1 MTDVADR
8 VDGRATE
15 PSTGELVSEAS
26 RQVSKLVREEL
37 QLAQIEI
44 TAKAKKA
51 GMGLG
56 MFGASGVLA
65 LYGGGVLLAAGVLAL
80 ALVVPG
86 WLAALIVGGAL
97 MVVAGMTALVGKSR
111 VAAAAPPVPERTV
124 QSVKREVEAVRHPQ
138 AQRSH

>member
-1 MTDVADR
+1 MTHLADR
-8 VDGRATE
+8 VDGRTE
-15 PSTGELVSEAS
+15 PSTGQLVSQAS
-26 RQVSKLVREEL
+26 REVSKLVREEL
-37 QLAQIEI
+37 QLAQIEVA
-44 TAKAKKA
+44 AKAKKA

-97 MVVAGMTALVGKSR
+97 MLLAGMTALVGKKR
-111 VAAAAPPVPERTV
+111 VSEAAPPVPERTMA
-124 QSVKREVEAVRHPQ
+124 SVKRDVEAVRHPQ
-138 AQRSH
+138 AQRG

>member
-124 QSVKREVEAVRHPQ
+124 QSVKRDVEAVRHPQ